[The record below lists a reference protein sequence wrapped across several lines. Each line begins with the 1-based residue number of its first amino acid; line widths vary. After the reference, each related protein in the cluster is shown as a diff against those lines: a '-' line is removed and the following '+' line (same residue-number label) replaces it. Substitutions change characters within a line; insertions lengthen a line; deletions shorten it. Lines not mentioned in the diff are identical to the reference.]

1 MRRVASACLCVLL
14 LAALVE
20 GAQQRKRDP
29 LNAVEVDQLREVA
42 QDPVERLK
50 LWVKFVRAR
59 MAALEQARADSKPAG
74 ERGKLMHDLLEDL
87 GVMVD
92 EMDDNVA
99 NFHKQ
104 RADIRKPLGL
114 IIQMDDEFLARLK
127 ALKEAEES
135 DRALARS
142 AAEYKFVLEDTIES
156 VAASAESSRET
167 LEEQNKRA
175 AEAKQKKTK

>member
-1 MRRVASACLCVLL
+1 MRRAVSAWLCMLL
-14 LAALVE
+14 LAALAAGE
-20 GAQQRKRDP
+20 QQRKRDP
-29 LNAVEVDQLREVA
+29 LNPEEVDQLREVA
-42 QDPVERLK
+42 QEPAQRLN

-59 MAALEQARADSKPAG
+59 MASLEEARADSKPAG
-74 ERGKLMHDLLEDL
+74 ERGKLMRNLLEDL
-87 GVMVD
+87 GAMVD

-104 RADIRKPLGL
+104 RADLRKPLAL
-114 IIQMDDEFLARLK
+114 IIQMDDECLARLK
-127 ALKEAEES
+127 ALKEAGES

-142 AAEYKFVLEDTIES
+142 AAEYKFVLADTIES

-175 AEAKQKKTK
+175 SEAKQKKKK